1 MQLALGDVH
10 SLTLQSMETQME
22 SFAAYKYYKNAYNAE
37 KKPLRGIAEP
47 AI

>member
-37 KKPLRGIAEP
+37 KKLLKAPSEES
-47 AI
+47 